1 MAPKKGQKMSLN
13 EFLGDDTLG
22 SWADEMDALPTAPA
36 ARGDDDR
43 GDRRGGRDD
52 YLSSRQDRQAFPPRE
67 DLPLP
72 TQPPY
77 TAFVGNLAF
86 DLTENDLETFF
97 DGLKT
102 KSVKVIKD
110 RDERPKGFGYV
121 EFEDLDD
128 LKAALTKTGSTLAG
142 RTVRVSVAEP
152 PKERSGPG
160 GFDDPKFSGEWRR
173 QGPLPDRDSSR
184 RRFDGPPAD
193 RSAAAPPSVS
203 ETSSD
208 WRSNR
213 PARPPPPPESE
224 GASRRKNSSSFA
236 SESAA
241 DKEETWTIGSKFKPS
256 EDEGTGRKFGS
267 FRARGDMP
275 PPSGP
280 PESSADNDWRSAPRA
295 GISSRSST
303 SPTSSTPPTPQITRR
318 KLELL
323 PRSGNTST
331 TPSPLAS
338 PKMAQSNPANRPSP
352 FGAARPVDVTARE
365 KVIAERLDKEREV
378 TKDRVGQHSM
388 SRSNSRQGAP
398 RTPPFGRSGDTSLPP
413 SPRVSHDTS
422 IRPAFSFAAAAGGKK
437 DEESKEDEGPKV
449 NDITEQL
456 GEVII

>member
-13 EFLGDDTLG
+13 EFLGDTTLG

-36 ARGDDDR
+36 ARDDDR
-43 GDRRGGRDD
+43 GDRRGRDD
-52 YLSSRQDRQAFPPRE
+52 FLSNRPDRQAFPPRE

-86 DLTENDLETFF
+86 DLTEHDLESFF

-121 EFEDLDD
+121 EFEELED
-128 LKAALTKTGSTLAG
+128 LKGALTKTGSTLAG

-152 PKERSGPG
+152 PKERAGFG
-160 GFDDPKFSGEWRR
+160 GYDDPKFSGEWRR
-173 QGPLPDRDSSR
+173 QGPLPDLDSRDSSR
-184 RRFDGPPAD
+184 RRYDGPPSD
-193 RSAAAPPSVS
+193 RQPPPHSVS
-203 ETSSD
+203 DTSSD

-213 PARPPPPPESE
+213 PSRAPPAPESE
-224 GASRRKNSSSFA
+224 AAPRRKTSAFLSDGGG
-236 SESAA
+236 AA

-256 EDEGTGRKFGS
+256 EDEGPGHS
-267 FRARGDMP
+267 
-275 PPSGP
+275 
-280 PESSADNDWRSAPRA
+280 DWRGGPRQ
-295 GISSRSST
+295 GLSSHSST
-303 SPTSSTPPTPQITRR
+303 SPTSSTPPTPQLTRR

-338 PKMAQSNPANRPSP
+338 PKMAQSNPASRPNP
-352 FGAARPVDVTARE
+352 FGAAKPVDVTARD
-365 KVIAERLDKEREV
+365 KAITERLE
-378 TKDRVGQHSM
+378 KDREANRDRIGQHPM
-388 SRSNSRQGAP
+388 SRSNSRQGGDRSGAP
-398 RTPPFGRSGDTSLPP
+398 RSPPFTRSGDASLPP
-413 SPRVSHDTS
+413 SPRVGQASASSTRS
-422 IRPAFSFAAAAGGKK
+422 TFSFAAAAGGKR
-437 DEESKEDEGPKV
+437 DESAEDEPKV

-456 GEVII
+456 GEVTI